1 MKFLEIPRAFGYHSV
16 FGIVHE
22 GYPVQADNKKK
33 IKVLE
38 REWWTHTAVY
48 SWGSRNKLFQSFL
61 SQTDILI
68 DSNKNKKEANCKTKT
83 KTLKNPGSR
92 LIQKQ

>member
-38 REWWTHTAVY
+38 RE
-48 SWGSRNKLFQSFL
+48 
-61 SQTDILI
+61 
-68 DSNKNKKEANCKTKT
+68 
-83 KTLKNPGSR
+83 
-92 LIQKQ
+92 